1 MSRARTYE
9 GELPAKIVKP
19 TARRSSRPPR
29 RSAART
35 PSGTPR
41 SKAKTIPPMFSVSVM
56 PTLEPIA
63 RETDWPVMYDW
74 PRLKWNKTLRN
85 QCQYCS

>member
-1 MSRARTYE
+1 M
-9 GELPAKIVKP
+9 
-19 TARRSSRPPR
+19 
-29 RSAART
+29 
-35 PSGTPR
+35 PR

-74 PRLKWNKTLRN
+74 PRLKWNKTLRS